1 MYNVIMTTGRMK
13 ATRKIRSVKQTRKL
27 SVSYLSWVLVT
38 VSWIFLRFLR
48 FSSLY
53 GNKHSNLHF
62 EGDKSE

>member
-1 MYNVIMTTGRMK
+1 MYNVTMTTGRMK

-27 SVSYLSWVLVT
+27 SVSNLSWVLVT
-38 VSWIFLRFLR
+38 VSWVFLHFLR

-53 GNKHSNLHF
+53 GNKHSNFHF

>member
-38 VSWIFLRFLR
+38 VSWVFLHFLR

-53 GNKHSNLHF
+53 GNKHSNFLF